1 MKRRMLWGLI
11 GMIGVGI
18 MAGAQGATK
27 ENLQVAYQGES
38 KAKARYEAFAAKAD
52 AEGYKSVAV
61 LFRATAKSEAV
72 HAAKHA
78 AMLKKK
84 GVKAVAAVDKP
95 DVKSTKENLETSQK
109 DESLEKSKLYP
120 DFVKQA
126 EAEKLAGPAM
136 SFRGAMAAEGAHA
149 ALFRKAL
156 AELDAWKASGKE
168 FGVCLVCGYVM
179 MGPVPAKCPIC
190 AAPKEKYAMFK

>member
-78 AMLKKK
+78 AMLKKM

-109 DESLEKSKLYP
+109 DESLEKSRNWP
-120 DFVKQA
+120 DRPCPSVA
-126 EAEKLAGPAM
+126 RWPPREHMP
-136 SFRGAMAAEGAHA
+136 RC
-149 ALFRKAL
+149 
-156 AELDAWKASGKE
+156 SGKRWRNWML
-168 FGVCLVCGYVM
+168 GKLPARNLAYALSVVM
-179 MGPVPAKCPIC
+179 S
-190 AAPKEKYAMFK
+190 